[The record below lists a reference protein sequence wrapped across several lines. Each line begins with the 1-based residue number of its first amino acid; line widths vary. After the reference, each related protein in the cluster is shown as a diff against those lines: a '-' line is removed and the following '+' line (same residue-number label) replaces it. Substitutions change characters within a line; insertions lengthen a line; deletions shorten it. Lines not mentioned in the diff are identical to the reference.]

1 MDIFWQGKGG
11 MRWHEMVRKVKQL
24 LTIADSPTILIVHCG
39 GNDMGLISPK
49 TLREKIVRDLR
60 VIQGLLPFTKI
71 IWSQI
76 LPRALWKIDNSMDI
90 NRARLR
96 VNSYVAKIVVNNL
109 NGGYI
114 KYPDISIDRTELFQS
129 DNVHLSE
136 IGSNILL
143 NILSGGIESIIRGLQ
158 CVYPDMYM

>member
-1 MDIFWQGKGG
+1 
-11 MRWHEMVRKVKQL
+11 
-24 LTIADSPTILIVHCG
+24 
-39 GNDMGLISPK
+39 
-49 TLREKIVRDLR
+49 
-60 VIQGLLPFTKI
+60 
-71 IWSQI
+71 
-76 LPRALWKIDNSMDI
+76 MDI

-96 VNSYVAKIVVNNL
+96 VNSYVAKKVVNNL

-114 KYPDISIDRTELFQS
+114 KYPDISIDRTELFQI

>member
-1 MDIFWQGKGG
+1 
-11 MRWHEMVRKVKQL
+11 
-24 LTIADSPTILIVHCG
+24 
-39 GNDMGLISPK
+39 
-49 TLREKIVRDLR
+49 
-60 VIQGLLPFTKI
+60 
-71 IWSQI
+71 
-76 LPRALWKIDNSMDI
+76 MDI

-114 KYPDISIDRTELFQS
+114 KYPDISIDKTELFQS